1 MSDDFVSLVTRI
13 EKPIELSLKGFTPL
27 VVHLMVA
34 GAKSKGF
41 VSSEITPPQNSAHLE
56 WCLTQRFNNREN
68 LEAWQSSPERKAIF
82 ADFETSQN
90 AKSTKV
96 SEEVSS
102 GDPIDEVATVIFTDL
117 KPGMEDQYFDWELKM
132 QSTQAA
138 FPGYL
143 GTHIRPP
150 SQDQPARWATLIR
163 FRSSEDL
170 ERWFTSPER
179 AQLVDEKQQ
188 FVIGTQIQKVDSAFP
203 GWFAVDAKGKSPP
216 NWKTAQLVL
225 LGIFPIV
232 MLQIKYCNPLYTSL
246 NQLSPAIGMLLNMM
260 MSCTLVA
267 WVTMPFFIKV
277 FRFWLY
283 PDKRTTKVDLL
294 GELTVLGVL
303 STEMGLLWRL
313 L

>member
-1 MSDDFVSLVTRI
+1 MSDDFASLVTKI
-13 EKPIELSLKGFTPL
+13 EKPVELPLRQFTPL

-34 GAKSKGF
+34 GTKAKGF
-41 VSSEITPPQNSAHLE
+41 ASSEIVPPQNNSSVE
-56 WCLTQRFNNREN
+56 WRLIQRFNNVEA
-68 LEAWQSSPERKAIF
+68 LETWKDSDARKSIF
-82 ADFETSQN
+82 ANFSDTSN
-90 AKSTKV
+90 RDALKV
-96 SEEVSS
+96 SEEILH
-102 GDPIDEVATVIFTDL
+102 GDPINEVATAIFTDI
-117 KPGMEDQYFDWELKM
+117 KPGMEDEYFAWELKM

-150 SQDQPARWATLIR
+150 SEDKPGRWATLLR
-163 FRSSEDL
+163 FKSSESL
-170 ERWFTSPER
+170 ERWFASAER
-179 AQLVDEKQQ
+179 AQLLDEKQQ
-188 FVIGTQIQKVDSAFP
+188 FVKGTQIQKVDSSFP
-203 GWFAVDAKGKSPP
+203 GWFALDAKGKSPP

-232 MLQIKYCNPLYTSL
+232 MLQIKFCNPLYRDL

-267 WVTMPFFIKV
+267 WVTMPLFIKV

-283 PDKRTTKVDLL
+283 PEKRTGQVEFL
-294 GELTVLGVL
+294 GELTVLAILG
-303 STEMGLLWRL
+303 TEICLLWRL